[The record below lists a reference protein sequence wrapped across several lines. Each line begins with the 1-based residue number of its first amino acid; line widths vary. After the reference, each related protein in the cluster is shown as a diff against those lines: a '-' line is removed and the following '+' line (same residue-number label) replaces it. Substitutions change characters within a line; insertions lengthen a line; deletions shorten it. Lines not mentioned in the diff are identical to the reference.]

1 MLTFII
7 RAMIYLGSALMVYNI
22 YNYIR
27 FSRNIR
33 RSGDWEKETL
43 LLGLPAV
50 LLVLF
55 LIGYLL
61 VGFFGKPDLIVS
73 GILFGGS
80 VFVCIIVYVL
90 RSCTST

>member
-43 LLGLPAV
+43 LL
-50 LLVLF
+50 F
-55 LIGYLL
+55 
-61 VGFFGKPDLIVS
+61 
-73 GILFGGS
+73 
-80 VFVCIIVYVL
+80 
-90 RSCTST
+90 CTV